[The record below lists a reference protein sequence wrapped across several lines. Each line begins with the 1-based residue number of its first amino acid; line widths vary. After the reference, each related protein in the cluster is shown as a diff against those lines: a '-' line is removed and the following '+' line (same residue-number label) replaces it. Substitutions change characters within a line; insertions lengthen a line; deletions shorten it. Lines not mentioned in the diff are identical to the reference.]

1 MDDLYQIGCIGL
13 CKAVQTDKAGHSA
26 AFSTYASRLIR
37 NEIYDALEY
46 STRHSREQATA
57 PEDLPH
63 VRVDDELEQHM
74 LCGALLD
81 QLDRA
86 EATATGTVAKGIR
99 AIRLLAQGY
108 TNREIGEE
116 FQAPANH
123 VTAWVAK
130 ARKHLAAMAT

>member
-1 MDDLYQIGCIGL
+1 MTPWSILPAIAGNRQQRLKTCPMYGL
-13 CKAVQTDKAGHSA
+13 TTNWNSICCAVRC
-26 AFSTYASRLIR
+26 STSSTGRRLR
-37 NEIYDALEY
+37 QQEPRL
-46 STRHSREQATA
+46 
-57 PEDLPH
+57 
-63 VRVDDELEQHM
+63 
-74 LCGALLD
+74 
-81 QLDRA
+81 
-86 EATATGTVAKGIR
+86 TVAKGIR

>member
-1 MDDLYQIGCIGL
+1 
-13 CKAVQTDKAGHSA
+13 
-26 AFSTYASRLIR
+26 
-37 NEIYDALEY
+37 
-46 STRHSREQATA
+46 
-57 PEDLPH
+57 
-63 VRVDDELEQHM
+63 M